1 MFTFKINVFFYKLM
15 STSQRIYYLIY
26 QVILHKC
33 IYVDIIIDRGQ
44 HWAVSFIVSTFI
56 DV

>member
-26 QVILHKC
+26 QVVLHKC

-44 HWAVSFIVSTFI
+44 H
-56 DV
+56 